1 MYDSAQWLAK
11 VFEYLS
17 QKTLRIIMYVCVSVK
32 HFEIE
37 TRYRRDHI
45 DKISNESENL
55 CTRYLSQIFSKKLL
69 HSMSRYLK
77 HVISV
82 KNSATLL

>member
-17 QKTLRIIMYVCVSVK
+17 QKTSTYNCVRVCECNVK

-37 TRYRRDHI
+37 TRCCRDRI

-55 CTRYLSQIFSKKLL
+55 CTQVTRYLWQIC
-69 HSMSRYLK
+69 
-77 HVISV
+77 I
-82 KNSATLL
+82 